1 MLSKGAQPKPED
13 MMGLDTIIKDPYVL
27 EFLDLKDEYSE
38 SDLEE
43 ALIHRLEDFLLE
55 LGDDF
60 AFVGR
65 QKRLRLDDEWFR
77 VDLVFYHR
85 ALQCLV
91 LIDLKLGK
99 FSHADA
105 GQMHMY
111 LNYAKAHWM
120 REGEN
125 PPVGIILC
133 SQKGAAQ
140 AHYALE
146 GLPNKVLAARY
157 QTLLPSAEQIANE
170 LRRASAQLTQRGR
183 A

>member
-1 MLSKGAQPKPED
+1 VDIVGEAETPDQATSG
-13 MMGLDTIIKDPYVL
+13 IL
-27 EFLDLKDEYSE
+27 ESAPD
-38 SDLEE
+38 
-43 ALIHRLEDFLLE
+43 A
-55 LGDDF
+55 
-60 AFVGR
+60 
-65 QKRLRLDDEWFR
+65 
-77 VDLVFYHR
+77 
-85 ALQCLV
+85 V

-111 LNYAKAHWM
+111 LNYAKAHWT

-157 QTLLPSAEQIANE
+157 QTLLPSSDQLTHE
-170 LRRASAQLTQRGR
+170 LRRVSAQLTQR
-183 A
+183 AKP